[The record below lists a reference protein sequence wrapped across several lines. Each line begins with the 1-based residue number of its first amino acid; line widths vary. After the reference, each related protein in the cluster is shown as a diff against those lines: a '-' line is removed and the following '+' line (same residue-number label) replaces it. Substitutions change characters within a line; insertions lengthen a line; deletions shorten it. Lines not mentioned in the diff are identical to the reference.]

1 MTYKLLIVDDEKD
14 TVDMLKDIFEAENY
28 EVETAN
34 DGPECLEK
42 LENYTPDM
50 ILLDIMM
57 PKMNG
62 WMLFLN
68 LQKNPKLRKIPVMVI
83 SAKPLSEESQNKV
96 TLLGVKDYIIKPFD
110 IQTLTEKVKEIIEEI
125 KKDE

>member
-1 MTYKLLIVDDEKD
+1 MAYKLMVVDDEED
-14 TVDMLKDIFEAENY
+14 TTSMIKSIFEEEGF
-28 EVETAN
+28 EVAIAR

-42 LENYTPDM
+42 LKGFKPDI

-62 WMLFLN
+62 WVVFLN
-68 LQKNPKLRKIPVMVI
+68 LQKDAELRKIPVMVI

-110 IQTLTEKVKEIIEEI
+110 ISTLTTRVKSIIEQGN
-125 KKDE
+125 KD